1 LALDQFLRESVR
13 HQLHFDDVWLLL
25 LNRLRGKLLL
35 EHGVVLGLRLAI
47 RLAKVRV
54 DLRRGGLLVRR
65 VHWLPEGWLWLLVRI
80 RLGGDQGL
88 VEASWRSLDERWVLR
103 IHDGEVVL
111 EVVPA
116 AMSQA
121 YDDQDDQEDRDR
133 IQADQD
139 T

>member
-1 LALDQFLRESVR
+1 MALDQFLRESVR

-35 EHGVVLGLRLAI
+35 EHIVVLRLRLAI

-65 VHWLPEGWLWLLVRI
+65 VDWLSEGWLWLLVRI

-88 VEASWRSLDERWVLR
+88 VEASWRSPDERWVLS

-111 EVVPA
+111 KVIPA
-116 AMSQA
+116 AMPQT

>member
-1 LALDQFLRESVR
+1 MAFDQFLRESVR
-13 HQLHFDDVWLLL
+13 HQLHFYDVWLLL

-35 EHGVVLGLRLAI
+35 EHIVVLGLRLS
-47 RLAKVRV
+47 KVWV

-88 VEASWRSLDERWVLR
+88 VEASWRSPDERWVLS

-111 EVVPA
+111 KVIPA
-116 AMSQA
+116 AMPQT

>member
-1 LALDQFLRESVR
+1 LAFDQFLRESAR
-13 HQLHFDDVWLLL
+13 HQLHLDDVWLLL

-35 EHGVVLGLRLAI
+35 EHVVVLGLRLG
-47 RLAKVRV
+47 KVRV

-65 VHWLPEGWLWLLVRI
+65 EDWLWLWVRI
-80 RLGGDQGL
+80 RVGGDQGL
-88 VEASWRSLDERWVLR
+88 VEALWRFRKSPDERRVLG
-103 IHDGEVVL
+103 IHDGEVML
-111 EVVPA
+111 EVIPA
-116 AMSQA
+116 AMFQA